1 MKLLCGAVVAGVVL
15 LTGSAEAA
23 SCADLW
29 YQRNLIYA
37 QNGYCFST
45 SLGRR
50 TFGNGGCYTSNPQ
63 LSSAERRRVNAIRAE
78 ERRRGC
84 RVN

>member
-1 MKLLCGAVVAGVVL
+1 MKMLCGAVVAGLVL
-15 LTGSAEAA
+15 FTGSAEAA

-29 YQRNLIYA
+29 YARNLIYA

-50 TFGNGGCYTSNPQ
+50 TFGNSGCYTTNPR
-63 LSSAERRRVNAIRAE
+63 LSPAERRRVEAIRAE